1 MLLVW
6 FRERVWA
13 ACGFTSFN
21 RTYCDVLSYAV
32 LKEGVPENKD
42 LEGLAQKIVAEW
54 KELGRR
60 LLKSE
65 AEEELYAIDKQND
78 KYSEKAYKMLLK
90 WKQAQGSGA
99 TFRVL
104 HDALRDP
111 LVNRRDLA
119 EKYCGQCSVTNDSVA
134 HKCHTV

>member
-1 MLLVW
+1 MLWCV
-6 FRERVWA
+6 
-13 ACGFTSFN
+13 SFN
-21 RTYCDVLSYAV
+21 WKYCDVLSYAV
-32 LKEGVPENKD
+32 LKEGVPENED
-42 LEGLAQKIVAEW
+42 LERLAQKVVAEW

-60 LLKSE
+60 LWKSE
-65 AEEELYAIDKQND
+65 TEEELDAIDKQND

-90 WKQAQGSGA
+90 WKQAEGSGA

-119 EKYCGQCSVTNDSVA
+119 EKYCGQCGVTNESVSN
-134 HKCHTV
+134 VQIP

>member
-1 MLLVW
+1 M
-6 FRERVWA
+6 
-13 ACGFTSFN
+13 
-21 RTYCDVLSYAV
+21 
-32 LKEGVPENKD
+32 
-42 LEGLAQKIVAEW
+42 AQKVVAEW

-65 AEEELYAIDKQND
+65 IAEEELYAIDKQND

-90 WKQAQGSGA
+90 WKQAEGSGA

-119 EKYCGQCSVTNDSVA
+119 EKYCGQCSVTNEFVA
-134 HKCHTV
+134 HRCHSV